1 MGIFKKNKKE
11 RKVKENET
19 RVVRCDDVYVLTTE
33 VVYAYNDGSGSGPH
47 VTLYYLGTKKED
59 QYYELFSGRK
69 LKKEEDSKSEC
80 CVCKAF
86 NKQYITKVE
95 PLKEYL
101 NNKER
106 ETIGLELLFDFITD
120 MNVTEIVSQRSSDT
134 QDDEE

>member
-11 RKVKENET
+11 RKVKENEI
-19 RVVRCDDVYVLTTE
+19 VRCDDVYVLTTE
-33 VVYAYNDGSGSGPH
+33 VVSNYNDGSDSGPQF

-69 LKKEEDSKSEC
+69 LRKEEDSKSEC

-120 MNVTEIVSQRSSDT
+120 MNVTEIVSQRSSDA